1 MPKARD
7 VEAALADLAD
17 PEFAAHSQRFFRT
30 GPGEYGEGDV
40 FIGVHVPAQRSVARR
55 FRELGLDEIDVLLG
69 SEIHEHRLTASII
82 LTDRYARGDSGT
94 REQTYRFVLD
104 HMHAFDN
111 WDIVDTVALKIVGEH
126 LLGGEDADLYRL
138 AGSGDLWGE
147 RMAIVATL
155 AFIRHGRFDATL
167 VLAEGFLDHE
177 HDLVHKAAGWMLREV
192 GKRDPA
198 VLRAFLDSHAAQMPR
213 TMLRY
218 AIEKLP
224 EPERHA
230 YMRAGR

>member
-1 MPKARD
+1 MPTARD
-7 VEAALADLAD
+7 VEAALVDLSD
-17 PEFAAHSQRFFRT
+17 PDYAAHSQRFFRT

-40 FIGVHVPAQRSVARR
+40 FIGVRVPAQRSVARR
-55 FRELGLDEIDVLLG
+55 FRDLDLDEITLLLG
-69 SEIHEHRLTASII
+69 SEIHEHRLTAALI
-82 LTDRYARGDSGT
+82 LTDRYARGDPEA

-104 HMHAFDN
+104 HLTAFDN
-111 WDIVDTVALKIVGEH
+111 WDIVDSVAPKIVGEH
-126 LLGGEDADLYRL
+126 LLGGPHGDLYAM
-138 AGSGDLWGE
+138 AGSGELWAE

-155 AFIRHGRFDATL
+155 AFIRKDRFETTL
-167 VLAEGFLDHE
+167 ALAEGFLDHE

-198 VLRAFLDSHAAQMPR
+198 VLRSFLDAHAAQMPR
-213 TMLRY
+213 TMLRH

-224 EPERHA
+224 ELERRA